1 MERLQRNPVI
11 AAVKE
16 LEALGPAVESACEV
30 IFLLTGNLFNLESI
44 VSQVQEKEKLIYL
57 HVDLLDGFSR
67 DSVAL
72 EYIHDKIAPDGI
84 ISTKSGLIK
93 SAGELGMATVQ
104 RFLSWIPLSVQS
116 AVRSAAALQPDA
128 IEILPGI
135 MPRIVRTLCREV
147 QVPLIA
153 GDSSP
158 PKEDVIQALSAG
170 ALGVST
176 TNPAVWSL

>member
-1 MERLQRNPVI
+1 MNALKVMEF
-11 AAVKE
+11 AKE
-16 LEALGPAVESACEV
+16 LHHVLY
-30 IFLLTGNLFNLESI
+30 
-44 VSQVQEKEKLIYL
+44 LIRRIKVFYL
-57 HVDLLDGFSR
+57 CIGEDW
-67 DSVAL
+67 
-72 EYIHDKIAPDGI
+72 DGI

-104 RFLSWIPLSVQS
+104 RFFILDSLSVQS

-153 GDSSP
+153 GGLISS
-158 PKEDVIQALSAG
+158 KEDVIQALSAG